1 MIGGR
6 RLSHG
11 VFRRGSWKKTPQ
23 ESAGFWFVNT
33 PQPPGLTAID
43 DVQPPY
49 REDPCLPRNSSQNE
63 SETPS
68 APLILAPAGGRDA
81 FLAALAAGADAVYC
95 GLKAF
100 SARMAAQN
108 FSVPELA
115 VLTRLAH
122 DRGVRVHVALNTLL
136 KPEDLDHAGSL
147 LVQLEKQV
155 QPDALIFQDP
165 AVPALARQAGLR
177 AELHLSTLANLSFA
191 RGLEGARRQL
201 GVSTV
206 VLPRE
211 LSIDEIKAV
220 AQACPPGLALEVF
233 IHGALCYAVSGRCYW
248 SSWFG
253 GKSGLRGR
261 CVQPCRRLYT
271 QGGPPRKFFSC
282 QDLSL
287 DVLVKV
293 LAGIPAVRI
302 WKIEGRKK
310 GPHYVYYT
318 TRAYRLL
325 RDAGRDP
332 ETKRTAL
339 ALLERSL
346 GRQATHYHFL
356 PQRPQNPIPADG
368 RTGSGLFV
376 GKVRGEQQALCLVP
390 REALLTG
397 DLLRLGFEDETAHGI
412 QRVGKFVPK
421 GGRLILK
428 PAKPSGALKGVPVFL
443 IDRREKALA
452 DMLAELE
459 GALGPPQ
466 AAAAAAFQ
474 TRLPAAFRCKPDAA
488 EMQVQRMPVRPTGK
502 EAAGCW
508 ISAGAVKATSPGA
521 ANRLWWWL
529 PPVVWPDTEKILGQQ
544 VAELLGWGVERFV
557 LNAPWQTV
565 FFPQSGRLRLWAG
578 PFCNIA
584 NPLALQMLADA
595 GFSGAVAS
603 PELAGRELLALPDHS
618 PLPLG
623 IVLWGHWPL
632 CISRVADA
640 SLALEQPFESPKG
653 ETAWVKRHDTQYWV
667 YPEWRL
673 DLSAKKEELRQA
685 GYHLFIHLNEPVPR
699 PVRLKQRPG
708 LWNWDLGL
716 K

>member
-1 MIGGR
+1 MTCSPHD
-6 RLSHG
+6 L
-11 VFRRGSWKKTPQ
+11 
-23 ESAGFWFVNT
+23 
-33 PQPPGLTAID
+33 
-43 DVQPPY
+43 
-49 REDPCLPRNSSQNE
+49 EDARVAQNSPQNE
-63 SETPS
+63 KETPP

-108 FSVPELA
+108 FSVAELA
-115 VLTRLAH
+115 TLTRLAH
-122 DRGVRVHVALNTLL
+122 ERGVRVHVALNTLL

-147 LVQLEKQV
+147 LVQLAKQV

-191 RGLEGARRQL
+191 QGLAAVRKQM

-211 LSIDEIKAV
+211 LSIDEIKAM
-220 AQACPPGLALEVF
+220 ARACPPNLALEVF
-233 IHGALCYAVSGRCYW
+233 VHGALCYAVSGRCYW

-261 CVQPCRRLYT
+261 CVQPCRRRYT

-293 LAGIPAVRI
+293 LADIPAVRV

-332 ETKRTAL
+332 QTKRTAL

-346 GRQATHYHFL
+346 GRQVTHYHFL

-390 REALLTG
+390 REALLAG
-397 DLLRLGFEDETAHGI
+397 DLLRLGFEDETAHAI

-428 PAKPSGALKGVPVFL
+428 PGAARAALKGVPVFL

-459 GALGPPQ
+459 GALSPPQ
-466 AAAAAAFQ
+466 AAAPAAFQ
-474 TRLPAAFRCKPDAA
+474 ARLPAACRGTPDVS
-488 EMQVQRMPVRPTGK
+488 EVQVHRMPVRPRGR

-508 ISAGAVKATSPGA
+508 ISPGAVQASSPRA

-529 PPVVWPDTEKILGQQ
+529 PPVVWPDTEKILDQQ
-544 VAELLGWGVERFV
+544 VAALLNWGVGRFV
-557 LNAPWQTV
+557 LNAPWQAA
-565 FFPQSGRLRLWAG
+565 FFPQSDRLQLWAG

-603 PELAGRELLALPDHS
+603 PELAGREFLALPAHS

-623 IVLWGHWPL
+623 VVLAGHWPL
-632 CISRVADA
+632 CISRVVDQ
-640 SLALEQPFESPKG
+640 SLALAQPFESPKG
-653 ETAWVKRHDTQYWV
+653 EQAWVKRHEAEYWV

-673 DLSAKKEELRQA
+673 DLSSKKEALRQA
-685 GYHLFIHLNEPVPR
+685 GYRLFFHLNEPVPQ
-699 PVRLKQRPG
+699 PVSLKQRPG
-708 LWNWDLGL
+708 VWNWDLGL
-716 K
+716 T

>member
-1 MIGGR
+1 MARPVALLTGR
-6 RLSHG
+6 ARPSRPGPAAADLAES
-11 VFRRGSWKKTPQ
+11 PQ
-23 ESAGFWFVNT
+23 DTEEARVAPNT
-33 PQPPGLTAID
+33 PRNPPQA
-43 DVQPPY
+43 
-49 REDPCLPRNSSQNE
+49 LP
-63 SETPS
+63 
-68 APLILAPAGGRDA
+68 APLILAPAGSRDA

-108 FSVPELA
+108 FSVAELA
-115 VLTRLAH
+115 ALTRLAH
-122 DRGVRVHVALNTLL
+122 ARGVRVHVALNTLL
-136 KPEDLDHAGSL
+136 RPGDLDPAGSL
-147 LVQLEKQV
+147 LAQLEKQV

-165 AVPALARQAGLR
+165 AVPALARQAGLG
-177 AELHLSTLANLSFA
+177 AELHLSTLANLSFPL
-191 RGLEGARRQL
+191 GLEGVHRQL

-211 LSIDEIKAV
+211 LSVDEIKAMALV
-220 AQACPPGLALEVF
+220 CPPGLALEVF
-233 IHGALCYAVSGRCYW
+233 VHGALCYAVSGRCYW

-261 CVQPCRRLYT
+261 CVQPCRRYYT
-271 QGGPPRKFFSC
+271 QGGAGRKFFSC

-293 LAGIPAVRI
+293 LAGIPAVRV

-325 RDAGRDP
+325 RDQGRDP
-332 ETKRTAL
+332 QSKRTAL

-346 GRQATHYHFL
+346 GRRGTHYHFL

-376 GKVRGEQQALCLVP
+376 GKTRAEQQALSLAP
-390 REALLTG
+390 REALLPG
-397 DLLRLGFEDETAHGI
+397 DVLRLGFEDETAHAI

-428 PAKPSGALKGVPVFL
+428 SGKPGPAHKGLPVFL

-459 GALGPPQ
+459 RALAPPR
-466 AAAAAAFQ
+466 AAAVPAFQ
-474 TRLPAAFRCKPDAA
+474 TRLPTAPRGKTDAI
-488 EMQVQRMPVRPTGK
+488 EIQIHRLPVRPPKK

-508 ISAGAVKATSPGA
+508 ISAGALQATSPGA
-521 ANRLWWWL
+521 AKRLWWWL
-529 PPVVWPDTEKILGQQ
+529 PPVVWPDSEKLLGQQ
-544 VAELLGWGVERFV
+544 VAELLGWGAGHFV

-565 FFPQSGRLRLWAG
+565 FFPQGARLEMWAG

-584 NPLALQMLADA
+584 NPLALQTLAGA
-595 GFSGAVAS
+595 GFSGAVVS
-603 PELAGRELLALPDHS
+603 PELSGREFLGLPPLS

-623 IVLWGHWPL
+623 IVLAGHWPL
-632 CISRVADA
+632 CISRVVDA
-640 SLALEQPFESPKG
+640 GLALQQPFESPKG
-653 ETAWVKRHDTQYWV
+653 EQAWVKRHEGQYWV
-667 YPEWRL
+667 YPGWRL
-673 DLSAKKEELRQA
+673 DLTAKKAELRRA
-685 GYHLFIHLNEPVPR
+685 GYRLLIHLNEPVPQ

-716 K
+716 Q